1 MVFID
6 DNDLE
11 FLKGLSDVNR
21 LKIFD
26 AVNKFPKF
34 PGYQPKSST
43 ETLSDIV
50 IKSVGLRC
58 ILNIKKKLPAKEVEE
73 LKAC

>member
-11 FLKGLSDVNR
+11 FLKGLSHVNR

-26 AVNKFPKF
+26 AVNKLPKF
-34 PGYQPKSST
+34 PGYQPKLST
-43 ETLSDIV
+43 ETFSDIV
-50 IKSVGLRC
+50 IKSVGLIH
-58 ILNIKKKLPAKEVEE
+58 ILNIKKKLPAKKWKN
-73 LKAC
+73 LKTC